1 MREGQTAVTEP
12 AHALKDRLAEFVAP
26 ASIEITPHD
35 EGSLQELQRL
45 LPAGATVYVAHTPK
59 LDLKQVVKFAVR
71 VQELGFKASAHIAAR
86 GLRSEAQLREALQEL
101 QDAGCDRI
109 LLIAGDYATPAGPFP
124 STIEVLDSGV
134 TVEYGM
140 TTLAVAGHPE
150 GNPVIGEAALA
161 AALDAKQAFAAR
173 TGTNLFILTQFGFNP
188 EAVLTWSRQLYSRG
202 IKLPIHVGLAGPTPL
217 PKLIRYAMRCGIGA
231 SLRTLTQKSNGLAS
245 IANLA
250 QVNTTPDEVLL
261 GLVASRDA
269 SQPEAIAQPHF
280 FSFGGCVETAQWL
293 RTVREGHF
301 RMRSDG
307 SGIQL

>member
-1 MREGQTAVTEP
+1 MREGQTAVTDP
-12 AHALKDRLAEFVAP
+12 APSIKNRLADFVAP

-35 EGSLQELQRL
+35 AGSLPELQRL
-45 LPAGATVYVAHTPK
+45 LPAGATVYIAHTPK
-59 LDLKQVVKFAVR
+59 LELQQVVKTAAR
-71 VQELGFKASAHIAAR
+71 VQQLGFKASAHIAAR
-86 GLRSEAQLREALQEL
+86 GLRSEAQLREALKEL
-101 QDAGCDRI
+101 QGAGCDRI

-124 STIEVLDSGV
+124 GTLEVLDSGA
-134 TVEYGM
+134 TVDYGM

-150 GNPVIGEAALA
+150 GNPIVGEAALA
-161 AALDAKQAFAAR
+161 AALEAKQTFAQR
-173 TGTNLFILTQFGFNP
+173 TGTNVFILSQFGFNP

-231 SLRTLTQKSNGLAS
+231 SLRTLTQKSNGLAGFAS
-245 IANLA
+245 LA

-261 GLVASRDA
+261 GLVDGRDPA
-269 SQPEAIAQPHF
+269 LPEAIVQPHF

-293 RTVREGHF
+293 RTVREGNF

-307 SGIQL
+307 TAIVL